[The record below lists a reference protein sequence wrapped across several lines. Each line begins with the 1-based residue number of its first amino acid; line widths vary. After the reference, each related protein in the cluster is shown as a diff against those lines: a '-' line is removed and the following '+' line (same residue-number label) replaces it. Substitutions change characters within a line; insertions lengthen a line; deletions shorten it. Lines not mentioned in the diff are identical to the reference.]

1 MLQIFLGQNP
11 TLQQKFLARCQ
22 GFSFSIS
29 FRYVG
34 CPAGKYHNYLSL
46 EIYDGDDVMKK
57 TLKTLR
63 REIDQIDQELIKLLA
78 KRFKVTQKIGIYK
91 KEYNLPPQDKKR
103 EKQLFKERK
112 QWAEKE
118 GLNIKLIE
126 KIFKLIIEKV
136 RQDHKKLQ

>member
-1 MLQIFLGQNP
+1 MKI
-11 TLQQKFLARCQ
+11 
-22 GFSFSIS
+22 
-29 FRYVG
+29 
-34 CPAGKYHNYLSL
+34 
-46 EIYDGDDVMKK
+46 MKK